1 MAEHVALI
9 GRGIVDYGWRI
20 LYASMIF
27 FALELVFGHNTYSM
41 KSRLRGAFFWVIY
54 IVITVAAL
62 SVFNALWAKLGVTP
76 LFNVSLAGF
85 SASASQAVKVIGWIV
100 GPVIAVLVGDFF
112 YYWFHRAQHT
122 FRFLWIFH
130 SEHHAIR
137 EMSAWNSVHH
147 ISEEILRAPF
157 IVIPMSLLIH
167 VDPGF
172 APAIVWILLGIHGQ
186 YVHSHARLH
195 FGPLRYAIADNRF
208 HRIHHS
214 VEREHFNKNFGSFSS
229 VWDSL
234 FGTAHFPKKDEW
246 PQTGID
252 EHDEAKTV
260 SEYLFRPFRKLF
272 AKA

>member
-1 MAEHVALI
+1 
-9 GRGIVDYGWRI
+9 
-20 LYASMIF
+20 
-27 FALELVFGHNTYSM
+27 
-41 KSRLRGAFFWVIY
+41 
-54 IVITVAAL
+54 
-62 SVFNALWAKLGVTP
+62 
-76 LFNVSLAGF
+76 
-85 SASASQAVKVIGWIV
+85 
-100 GPVIAVLVGDFF
+100 
-112 YYWFHRAQHT
+112 
-122 FRFLWIFH
+122 
-130 SEHHAIR
+130 
-137 EMSAWNSVHH
+137 MSAWNSVHH
-147 ISEEILRAPF
+147 ISEEILRVPF